1 MNEYMYVHSKGVPS
15 FARNL
20 KKRNQKGMEK
30 VDHRKYDTSMYDR
43 NLVIGI
49 MVRLYLLLKSMPSRS
64 LIPLQLTSK
73 AAVSHALNFHVHKE

>member
-1 MNEYMYVHSKGVPS
+1 
-15 FARNL
+15 
-20 KKRNQKGMEK
+20 MEK

-49 MVRLYLLLKSMPSRS
+49 NGPALSFTKIDAISFLDPPS
-64 LIPLQLTSK
+64 ILTSK